1 MSAKQHRTLFLIRQ
15 AKQVSVALLLA
26 ALTCTFLY
34 SMAVLLGLLN
44 QLDDRKL
51 LTAAIPVLLYAA
63 YGTWT
68 VGSLA
73 RYAFI
78 RHRKRVEHDLQ
89 QIEAMVNTS
98 RD

>member
-1 MSAKQHRTLFLIRQ
+1 MT
-15 AKQVSVALLLA
+15 LLLA

-34 SMAVLLGLLN
+34 SMAVLFELLHK
-44 QLDDRKL
+44 LDDDQL
-51 LTAAIPVLLYAA
+51 ITAAIPVLLYAG

-78 RHRKRVEHDLQ
+78 RHRKRVEADLKMRQ
-89 QIEAMVNTS
+89 AANENK
-98 RD
+98 